1 MLDPRL
7 EQFLESLLFQ
17 TFGETPNSV
26 SIHFVGGGCINNTL
40 RLESNLG
47 THFVKWNEDEENDMF
62 QKEMS
67 GLALLKTCDQ
77 VKVPQTIN
85 EGRIEG
91 RNFLIMEF
99 IEKEPP
105 ASDFWEQL
113 GHGLAALHRIS
124 NESNGLDENNYI
136 GRLAQKN
143 TPTKNWIDFFI
154 DNRLEVQL
162 GLALYNNLVSQSFA
176 NKFRLLYAQLP
187 GLLVDS
193 PPSLL
198 HGDLWS
204 GNFMVGPAGKPY
216 LIDPAVYFGN
226 REIELAFTQLFGG
239 FDQRF
244 YSAYNEQFELEP
256 GFAQRADLYNL
267 YPLMVHVNLFGKS
280 YLSGVERTLNRYV

>member
-113 GHGLAALHRIS
+113 GHGLASLHRIS

-143 TPTKNWIDFFI
+143 TPTKSWIDFFI

-176 NKFRLLYAQLP
+176 NKFRLLFAQLP
-187 GLLVDS
+187 GLLVDY
-193 PPSLL
+193 PPSIL

-256 GFAQRADLYNL
+256 GFSQRADLYNL